1 MTVQG
6 VTRAEIAQAANGRQR
21 IAGLIRRGWGT
32 IPRHASI
39 GPPGA
44 AMP

>member
-21 IAGLIRRGWGT
+21 IVGLIRRGGT

-44 AMP
+44 ATP